1 MVKLNQGYLKS
12 RLPEA
17 LSSSSDS
24 EDLPQPKQQKAKVT
38 KRDIAESDESEDELK
53 SYEEVDSDIE
63 IAAVDEKEDS
73 EEGDFDEVVE
83 KKFGQRGV
91 NDEAKILERLAEI
104 RANFYNRLSSKK
116 LINSF
121 KGRIPFTEHMTI
133 STVSHFNNHP
143 YYSKRSPLGCPR
155 VSQHS

>member
-12 RLPEA
+12 RLPET

-24 EDLPQPKQQKAKVT
+24 EDLPLPKQNAKVA
-38 KRDIAESDESEDELK
+38 KKDIAKSDESEEELQ

-83 KKFGQRGV
+83 KKFG
-91 NDEAKILERLAEI
+91 
-104 RANFYNRLSSKK
+104 
-116 LINSF
+116 
-121 KGRIPFTEHMTI
+121 
-133 STVSHFNNHP
+133 
-143 YYSKRSPLGCPR
+143 
-155 VSQHS
+155 

>member
-12 RLPEA
+12 RLPET

-24 EDLPQPKQQKAKVT
+24 EDIFPMPKQNAKVT
-38 KRDIAESDESEDELK
+38 KKDIAESDESEEELQ

-83 KKFGQRGV
+83 KKFG
-91 NDEAKILERLAEI
+91 
-104 RANFYNRLSSKK
+104 
-116 LINSF
+116 
-121 KGRIPFTEHMTI
+121 
-133 STVSHFNNHP
+133 
-143 YYSKRSPLGCPR
+143 
-155 VSQHS
+155 